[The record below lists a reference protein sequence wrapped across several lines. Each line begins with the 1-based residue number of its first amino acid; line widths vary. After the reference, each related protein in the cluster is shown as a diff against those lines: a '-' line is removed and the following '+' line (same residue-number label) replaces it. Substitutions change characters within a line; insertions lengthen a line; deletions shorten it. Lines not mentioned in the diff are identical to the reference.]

1 MDHNQEK
8 TMLSYQTGEQD
19 GREMHYAQQGGTPFR
34 PTLPGGTEFRQASP
48 ARKWLARL
56 GVAGFM
62 FFFIKGLVWLA
73 VIFGVGKCVL

>member
-1 MDHNQEK
+1 MNHNREETVFSYSHQENVK
-8 TMLSYQTGEQD
+8 
-19 GREMHYAQQGGTPFR
+19 QGSETEFGHKQNH
-34 PTLPGGTEFRQASP
+34 GGTESQQTSP

-62 FFFIKGLVWLA
+62 FFFLKGMVWLA